1 MKRLLFF
8 LLLAFL
14 LSPASHAQEGEEAP
28 SRLPLNPPLSFIPA
42 DSVALWTYL
51 GNDIR
56 ALAATAA
63 PGTPAADIGLPSG
76 AGAAEAAQLQKLW
89 QTYLPHFNVAGGGG
103 DEQADPQG
111 LPSLYAFS
119 LGALLFQLRGEARY
133 ADAME
138 RALFNAAPRTLAD
151 TAAGLPAE
159 ERRAAAA
166 VVLAAPGAVYATTAD
181 GRALYANLYTNCTA
195 RLALQG
201 QRFVLDQIT
210 DMPADGG
217 VKFRFMNLRDTLRL
231 RLRLRMPDWT
241 ERRNAPGAS
250 WAWAEAK
257 RTPVRIFVNGHE
269 LLRSEVDAA
278 GYVEIDRAW
287 RSMDEVYIDF
297 PLQPQYVRR
306 TDPATSEAQRG
317 ALALQTGPLVYQCSE
332 VKPSCYANSTLPF
345 RYTGALTPAGQNIVQ
360 GTLFDESGVP
370 QDAAAPEVAVQAM
383 PYAEGEPGTVW
394 LREIK

>member
-1 MKRLLFF
+1 MKRLLYF
-8 LLLAFL
+8 LFLAFL
-14 LSPASHAQEGEEAP
+14 LSPASRAQGGEEAP
-28 SRLPLNPPLSFIPA
+28 SRTPLSPPLSFIPA

-51 GNDIR
+51 GNDVR
-56 ALAATAA
+56 TLAATAA

-76 AGAAEAAQLQKLW
+76 AGADEAEQLERLW
-89 QTYLPHFNVAGGGG
+89 HTYLPHFNAVGGGG

-111 LPSLYAFS
+111 IPSLYAFS

-138 RALFNAAPRTLAD
+138 RALFNAAPRTLTD

-159 ERRAAAA
+159 ELRAAAA
-166 VVLAAPGAVYATTAD
+166 VVLAAPGAVYAASAD
-181 GRALYANLYTNCTA
+181 GRALYVNLYTNCTA

-201 QRFVLDQIT
+201 KRFVLDQIT
-210 DMPADGG
+210 DMPAAGG

-241 ERRNAPGAS
+241 ERRSGTGAS

-278 GYVEIDRAW
+278 GYVEVERAW

-306 TDPATSEAQRG
+306 TDPATGQAVRG
-317 ALALQTGPLVYQCSE
+317 ALALQIGPLVYQCSE
-332 VKPSCYANSTLPF
+332 VKPTWYANATLPF
-345 RYTGALTPAGQNIVQ
+345 RYTGALTPSGQNIVR
-360 GTLFDESGVP
+360 GTLFDESAAP
-370 QDAAAPEVAVQAM
+370 QDATAPEVDVRAI

>member
-8 LLLAFL
+8 LLLAFF
-14 LSPASHAQEGEEAP
+14 LSPASRAQGGEEVP
-28 SRLPLNPPLSFIPA
+28 SRTPLSSPLSFIPA

-51 GNDIR
+51 GNDVR

-63 PGTPAADIGLPSG
+63 PGTPAADIGLPGG
-76 AGAAEAAQLQKLW
+76 AGAAEAEQLERLW
-89 QTYLPHFNVAGGGG
+89 HTYLPHFNAVGGGG

-111 LPSLYAFS
+111 IPSLDAFS

-138 RALFNAAPRTLAD
+138 RALFNAAPRTLTD

-159 ERRAAAA
+159 ELRAAAA
-166 VVLAAPGAVYATTAD
+166 VVLAAPGAVYAASAD
-181 GRALYANLYTNCTA
+181 GGMLYVNLYTNCTA

-201 QRFVLDQIT
+201 ERFVLDQIT

-241 ERRNAPGAS
+241 ERRSGTGAS

-278 GYVEIDRAW
+278 GYVEVERAW

-306 TDPATSEAQRG
+306 TDPATGQAVRG
-317 ALALQTGPLVYQCSE
+317 ALALQIGPLVYQCSE
-332 VKPSCYANSTLPF
+332 VKPSWYANATLPF
-345 RYTGALTPAGQNIVQ
+345 RYTGALTPSGQNIVR
-360 GTLFDESGVP
+360 GTLFDESAAP
-370 QDAAAPEVAVQAM
+370 QDATAPEVDVRAI

>member
-14 LSPASHAQEGEEAP
+14 LSPASRAQGGEEAP
-28 SRLPLNPPLSFIPA
+28 SRTPLSPPLSFIPA

-51 GNDIR
+51 GNDVR

-76 AGAAEAAQLQKLW
+76 AGADEAEQLQKLW
-89 QTYLPHFNVAGGGG
+89 HTYLPHFNAVGGGG
-103 DEQADPQG
+103 DELADPQG
-111 LPSLYAFS
+111 IPSLYAFS

-138 RALFNAAPRTLAD
+138 RALFNAAPRTLTD

-159 ERRAAAA
+159 ELRAAAA
-166 VVLAAPGAVYATTAD
+166 VVLAAPGAVYAASAD
-181 GRALYANLYTNCTA
+181 GGALYVNLYTNCTA

-201 QRFVLDQIT
+201 KRFVLDQIT
-210 DMPADGG
+210 DMPAAGG

-278 GYVEIDRAW
+278 GYVEVERAW

-306 TDPATSEAQRG
+306 TDPATGQAVRG
-317 ALALQTGPLVYQCSE
+317 ALALQIGPLVYQCSE
-332 VKPSCYANSTLPF
+332 VKPSWYANATLPF
-345 RYTGALTPAGQNIVQ
+345 RYTGALTPSGQNIVQ
-360 GTLFDESGVP
+360 GTLFDESAAP
-370 QDAAAPEVAVQAM
+370 QDATAPEVDVRAI